1 MRVRNVKNKNEILR
15 NSNYVINN
23 PNDYIGKWQSVF
35 NNSNP
40 IYLEIGMGKGNFI
53 IENAKTYPNI
63 NFIGLEKNG
72 SVLTYAIKKLD
83 GINLPNLKL
92 ICFDANNIDLL
103 FFKEIDR
110 LYLNF
115 SDPWPK
121 DRHAKRRLTSPKF
134 LDKYEKLFK
143 VNIIIEMKTDNKNL
157 FEYSLKTMSS
167 HGFIIDDISL
177 NLTEREDF
185 PNIKTEYEEK
195 FILKNNPIYFVRMLK
210 RVNF

>member
-121 DRHAKRRLTSPKF
+121 ERHAKRRLTSPKF

>member
-1 MRVRNVKNKNEILR
+1 MRVRNVKNKDEILK
-15 NSNYVINN
+15 NSSYVILN
-23 PNDYIGKWQSVF
+23 PEEYLGKWRDVF

-72 SVLTYAIKKLD
+72 SVLTYAVKKLE
-83 GINLPNLKL
+83 GIDLPNLKL
-92 ICFDANNIDLL
+92 ICFDASNIDLL
-103 FFKEIDR
+103 FFKEIDK

-121 DRHAKRRLTSPKF
+121 DRHAKRRLTSPIF
-134 LDKYEKLFK
+134 LDKYEKLFR
-143 VNIIIEMKTDNKNL
+143 VNNIIEMKTDNKDL
-157 FEYSLKTMSS
+157 FEYSLETMKNK
-167 HGFIIDDISL
+167 GYNEEDISY
-177 NLTEREDF
+177 NLTERDDF